1 MSRYDFEP
9 EEYRAPDPPAK
20 QASERKPEDPKPEP
34 GRGGSGDGEQ
44 PESRNRGERPRSVE
58 RGNRRPIQDRDKEYN
73 LRDSEVAALIE
84 IAKFRTVKTDDLVEI
99 QYKGNSDRATQDL
112 RNLTTQGLIQRRTLP
127 GTEKEQ
133 LLTVTRS
140 AKAFLDRNRPQGLAA
155 KQSLHHGFVKP
166 REARHDAT
174 LYRLYQTASD
184 KIEKDGGTNL
194 RVVLDYELKRDL
206 YRELAK
212 LKSLPQ
218 SEQDARREQ
227 IAQEHG
233 LKVVDGKI
241 PLPDLRIEYET
252 RDHEQSRVDLELA
265 TRDYRGHHLAEKGKA
280 GFSIY
285 APADDA
291 SRVRA
296 AVQDPHLIS
305 EILSL

>member
-1 MSRYDFEP
+1 MSRYDFDP
-9 EEYRAPDPPAK
+9 EDYRPPDPPTK
-20 QASERKPEDPKPEP
+20 QDSERKPEDAKPEP
-34 GRGGSGDGEQ
+34 GRGGTGSGEQ
-44 PESRNRGERPRSVE
+44 TESRNRAERPGNIE
-58 RGNRRPIQDRDKEYN
+58 RGNRRPHQDRDREYT

-84 IAKFRTVKTDDLVEI
+84 IAKFRSVKTGDLVEI
-99 QYKGNSDRATQDL
+99 QYQGNADQATQDL
-112 RNLTTQGLIQRRTLP
+112 RNLTAQGLIQRRTLS

-140 AKAFLDRNRPQGLAA
+140 AHAFLDRNRPQGLTAN
-155 KQSLHHGFVKP
+155 QSLHHGFVKP
-166 REARHDAT
+166 REARHDAM
-174 LYRLYQTASD
+174 LYRLYEKASE
-184 KIEKDGGTNL
+184 KIEEEGGTNL

-212 LKSLPQ
+212 LKSLPK
-218 SEQDARREQ
+218 SEQAARREQ

-285 APADDA
+285 APAEDA

-296 AVQDPHLIS
+296 AAQDPHLIS

>member
-1 MSRYDFEP
+1 MSRYDFDP
-9 EEYRAPDPPAK
+9 EDYRAPDPPSK
-20 QASERKPEDPKPEP
+20 PESKRKPEDAPPEP
-34 GRGGSGDGEQ
+34 GRGGTSGGEQ
-44 PESRNRGERPRSVE
+44 PESRNRAERHRNIE
-58 RGNRRPIQDRDKEYN
+58 RGNRRPRQDQDRKYN

-84 IAKFRTVKTDDLVEI
+84 IAKFRSVKTDDLVEI
-99 QYKGNSDRATQDL
+99 QYEGNADRATQDL
-112 RNLTTQGLIQRRTLP
+112 RNLTAQGLIQRRTLP
-127 GTEKEQ
+127 STKKEQ

-140 AKAFLDRNRPQGLAA
+140 AHAFLDRNRPKGLTAN
-155 KQSLHHGFVKP
+155 QSLHHGFVKP
-166 REARHDAT
+166 REARHDAM
-174 LYRLYQTASD
+174 LYRLYEKASE
-184 KIEKDGGTNL
+184 KIEKEGGTNL

-218 SEQDARREQ
+218 PEQDARREQ

-296 AVQDPHLIS
+296 AAQDPHLIS

>member
-1 MSRYDFEP
+1 MSRYDFDP
-9 EEYRAPDPPAK
+9 EDYRAPAPPEK
-20 QASERKPEDPKPEP
+20 QQPERKTEDARPEP
-34 GRGGSGDGEQ
+34 NRGGSGGGEQ
-44 PESRNRGERPRSVE
+44 PKSRNRVERARIVEHGSRRPR
-58 RGNRRPIQDRDKEYN
+58 QDRDREYN

-99 QYKGNSDRATQDL
+99 QYQGNADRAAQDL
-112 RNLTTQGLIQRRTLP
+112 RNLTAQGLIHRRTLP

-140 AKAFLDRNRPQGLAA
+140 AHAFLDRNRPQGLPAN
-155 KQSLHHGFVKP
+155 QSLHHGFVKP

-174 LYRLYQTASD
+174 LYRLYQKVSE
-184 KIEKDGGTNL
+184 KIEKDGGTKL
-194 RVVLDYELKRDL
+194 RVVLDYELKREV

-212 LKSLPQ
+212 LKSLPP
-218 SEQDARREQ
+218 SEREARREQ

-233 LKVVDGKI
+233 LRAVEGKI

-252 RDHEQSRVDLELA
+252 RDHEQTRVDLELA

>member
-1 MSRYDFEP
+1 MSRYDFDP
-9 EEYRAPDPPAK
+9 EDYRAPDPPAK
-20 QASERKPEDPKPEP
+20 QESARKPEDAKPEP
-34 GRGGSGDGEQ
+34 GRGGASGGEQ
-44 PESRNRGERPRSVE
+44 PEPRNRAERPRNIE
-58 RGNRRPIQDRDKEYN
+58 RGTRRPRQDRDREYN
-73 LRDSEVAALIE
+73 LRGSEVAALIE
-84 IAKFRTVKTDDLVEI
+84 IAKFRSVKTDDLVEI
-99 QYKGNSDRATQDL
+99 QYQGNADQATQDL
-112 RNLTTQGLIQRRTLP
+112 RNLTAQRLIQRRTLL

-133 LLTVTRS
+133 ILTVTRS
-140 AKAFLDRNRPQGLAA
+140 AHSFLNRNRPQGLAA
-155 KQSLHHGFVKP
+155 NQSLHHGFVKP

-174 LYRLYQTASD
+174 LYRLYQKASE

-265 TRDYRGHHLAEKGKA
+265 TRDYRGHHLAEKGRA

-296 AVQDPHLIS
+296 AAQDPHLIS

>member
-1 MSRYDFEP
+1 MSRYDFDP
-9 EEYRAPDPPAK
+9 EDYRAPDPPAK
-20 QASERKPEDPKPEP
+20 QESKRKPEDAPPEP
-34 GRGGSGDGEQ
+34 GRGGVSGGEQ
-44 PESRNRGERPRSVE
+44 PESRSRAERPRNIE
-58 RGNRRPIQDRDKEYN
+58 RGNRRPRQDRDRNYN
-73 LRDSEVAALIE
+73 LRDSEVTALIE
-84 IAKFRTVKTDDLVEI
+84 IAKFRSVKTEDLVEI
-99 QYKGNSDRATQDL
+99 QYQGNADRATQDL
-112 RNLTTQGLIQRRTLP
+112 RNLTAQGLIQRRTLP

-133 LLTVTRS
+133 ILTVTRQ
-140 AKAFLDRNRPQGLAA
+140 AHAFLNRNRPQGLAA
-155 KQSLHHGFVKP
+155 NQSLHHGFVKP
-166 REARHDAT
+166 REARHDAM
-174 LYRLYQTASD
+174 LYRLYQRASE

-194 RVVLDYELKRDL
+194 RIVLDYELKRDL

-218 SEQDARREQ
+218 SEQDARWEQ

-265 TRDYRGHHLAEKGKA
+265 TRDYRGHHLAAKGKA

>member
-1 MSRYDFEP
+1 MSRYDFDP
-9 EEYRAPDPPAK
+9 EDYRAPDPPAK
-20 QASERKPEDPKPEP
+20 QESERKPEDAKPEP
-34 GRGGSGDGEQ
+34 SRSGANGGEQ
-44 PESRNRGERPRSVE
+44 PEPRNRAERPRNIE
-58 RGNRRPIQDRDKEYN
+58 LGNRRPRHDRDREYK
-73 LRDSEVAALIE
+73 LRESEVAALIE
-84 IAKFRTVKTDDLVEI
+84 IAKFRSVKTDDLVEI
-99 QYKGNSDRATQDL
+99 QYQGNVERATQDL
-112 RNLTTQGLIQRRTLP
+112 RNLTAQGLIQRRTLS
-127 GTEKEQ
+127 GTENEQ
-133 LLTVTRS
+133 ILTVTRP
-140 AKAFLDRNRPQGLAA
+140 AHAFLKRNRPQGLATN
-155 KQSLHHGFVKP
+155 QFLHHGFVKP

-174 LYRLYQTASD
+174 LYRLYQKASE
-184 KIEKDGGTNL
+184 KIEKEGGTNL

-212 LKSLPQ
+212 LKSLPP
-218 SEQDARREQ
+218 SEQEEKREQ
-227 IAQEHG
+227 IAKEHG

>member
-1 MSRYDFEP
+1 MSRYDFDP
-9 EEYRAPDPPAK
+9 EDYRAPDPPAK
-20 QASERKPEDPKPEP
+20 QESARKPEDAKPES
-34 GRGGSGDGEQ
+34 GRGGASGGEQ
-44 PESRNRGERPRSVE
+44 PESRNREERPRNVE
-58 RGNRRPIQDRDKEYN
+58 RGNRRPHQDRDREYN
-73 LRDSEVAALIE
+73 PRDSEVAALIE
-84 IAKFRTVKTDDLVEI
+84 IAKFRSVKTDDLVEI
-99 QYKGNSDRATQDL
+99 QYQGNADQATQDL
-112 RNLTTQGLIQRRTLP
+112 RNLTAQGLIQRRTLS

-133 LLTVTRS
+133 ILTVTRS
-140 AKAFLDRNRPQGLAA
+140 AHAFLNRNRPQGLAA
-155 KQSLHHGFVKP
+155 NQSLHQGFVKP

-174 LYRLYQTASD
+174 LYRLYQKASE
-184 KIEKDGGTNL
+184 KIEKDGGTKL

-212 LKSLPQ
+212 LKSMPE
-218 SEQDARREQ
+218 SEQEARREQ

-241 PLPDLRIEYET
+241 PLPDLRIEYES

-285 APADDA
+285 ASADDA

-296 AVQDPHLIS
+296 AAQDPHLIS

>member
-1 MSRYDFEP
+1 MSRYDFDP
-9 EEYRAPDPPAK
+9 EDYRAPDPPAK
-20 QASERKPEDPKPEP
+20 QESERKPEDTNLEP
-34 GRGGSGDGEQ
+34 GRGGASGSEQ
-44 PESRNRGERPRSVE
+44 LESRSRTERPKNVV
-58 RGNRRPIQDRDKEYN
+58 RGNRRPRQDRDREYN
-73 LRDSEVAALIE
+73 LRDSEVAVLIE
-84 IAKFRTVKTDDLVEI
+84 IAKFRSVKTDDLVEI
-99 QYKGNSDRATQDL
+99 QYQGNADRATQDL
-112 RNLTTQGLIQRRTLP
+112 RNLTAQGLIQRRTLS

-133 LLTVTRS
+133 ILTVTRS
-140 AKAFLDRNRPQGLAA
+140 AQAFLNRNRPQGLAA
-155 KQSLHHGFVKP
+155 NQSLHHGFVKP

-174 LYRLYQTASD
+174 LYRLYQKASQ

-194 RVVLDYELKRDL
+194 RIVLDYELKRDL

-212 LKSLPQ
+212 LKSLPP
-218 SEQDARREQ
+218 SEQEEKREQ
-227 IAQEHG
+227 IAKEHG

-241 PLPDLRIEYET
+241 PLPDLRIEYEA

-265 TRDYRGHHLAEKGKA
+265 TRDYRGHHLADKGKA

-296 AVQDPHLIS
+296 AAQDPHLIS

>member
-1 MSRYDFEP
+1 MSRYDFDP
-9 EEYRAPDPPAK
+9 EDYRAPDSPAK
-20 QASERKPEDPKPEP
+20 QDFERKPEDAKQEP
-34 GRGGSGDGEQ
+34 GRGSASGGEQ
-44 PESRNRGERPRSVE
+44 PESRNRAERPRNIE
-58 RGNRRPIQDRDKEYN
+58 RGNRRPHQDRDRDYN

-84 IAKFRTVKTDDLVEI
+84 IAKFRSVKTDDLVDI
-99 QYKGNSDRATQDL
+99 QYQGNADRATQDL
-112 RNLTTQGLIQRRTLP
+112 RNLTAQGLIQRRTLS

-133 LLTVTRS
+133 ILTVTRS
-140 AKAFLDRNRPQGLAA
+140 AHAFLNRNRPKALAA
-155 KQSLHHGFVKP
+155 NQSLHHGFVKP
-166 REARHDAT
+166 REARHDAM
-174 LYRLYQTASD
+174 LYRLYEKASE
-184 KIEKDGGTNL
+184 KIEKEGGTNL
-194 RVVLDYELKRDL
+194 RVVLDYELKRDI
-206 YRELAK
+206 YREMAK
-212 LKSLPQ
+212 IKSLPQ

>member
-1 MSRYDFEP
+1 MSRYDFDP
-9 EEYRAPDPPAK
+9 EDYRAPDPPAK
-20 QASERKPEDPKPEP
+20 QESERKPEDARC
-34 GRGGSGDGEQ
+34 GASGGEQ
-44 PESRNRGERPRSVE
+44 PESRNRAERSRTVE
-58 RGNRRPIQDRDKEYN
+58 RGNRRPRQDRDREYN

-84 IAKFRTVKTDDLVEI
+84 IAKFRSVKTDDLIEI
-99 QYKGNSDRATQDL
+99 QYQGDADRATQDL
-112 RNLTTQGLIQRRTLP
+112 RNLTAQGLIQRRTLA

-140 AKAFLDRNRPQGLAA
+140 AHSFLDRNRPQGLAA
-155 KQSLHHGFVKP
+155 NQSLHHGFVKP
-166 REARHDAT
+166 REARHDAM
-174 LYRLYQTASD
+174 LYRLYEKASE
-184 KIEKDGGTNL
+184 KIERDGGTNL

-227 IAQEHG
+227 IAQDHG
-233 LKVVDGKI
+233 VKVVDGKI

-265 TRDYRGHHLAEKGKA
+265 TRDYREHHIAEKGKA

-296 AVQDPHLIS
+296 AAQDPHLIS